1 MELRSVYKKI
11 KKLLPTM
18 SEANKKIGQYLIEN
32 LDDIGNI
39 TLSKIARSTNTS
51 DAAITRFCQEIGFNG
66 FFELRKLLINVENNL
81 SINNHEVIIKKEYI
95 NNISKFYFDYLNQ
108 LSESQEN
115 LKTIIG
121 SDEFDEV
128 TNLIVN
134 SDKIIIGA
142 TNINYNQAIDFK
154 NKLISI
160 GRSCYLEQET
170 HLLNTLAN
178 TCNQNDL
185 FITVSLSNTNKN
197 IIEFGNIA
205 KTNGSKWVHI
215 YSAKKNSETISK
227 FKADYEIFFTSNENE
242 IWNQYS
248 IRGEILFQLFNILF
262 INILKSEEFLKK
274 WKK

>member
-18 SEANKKIGQYLIEN
+18 SETNKKIGQYLIEN

-39 TLSKIARSTNTS
+39 TLGKIARSTNTS
-51 DAAITRFCQEIGFNG
+51 AAAITRFCQEIGFNG
-66 FFELRKLLINVENNL
+66 FLELRKLLMHVENNL
-81 SINNHEVIIKKEYI
+81 SINNHEVLVKKEYI
-95 NNISKFYFDYLNQ
+95 NNISKFYSDYLSQ

-115 LKTIIG
+115 LKTLIG
-121 SDEFDEV
+121 SVEFDKI
-128 TNLIVN
+128 TNLIIN
-134 SDKIIIGA
+134 SEKIIIGA
-142 TNINYNQAIDFK
+142 TNINYNQTIDFK

-160 GRSCYLEQET
+160 GKNCYLEQEI
-170 HLLNTLAN
+170 HLLNTLTN
-178 TCNQNDL
+178 TCSEKDL

-205 KTNGSKWVHI
+205 KTNGASWVHI
-215 YSAKKNSETISK
+215 YSAKKNSKSTLK
-227 FKADYEIFFTSNENE
+227 LQTDCEIFFTSNENE

-262 INILKSEEFLKK
+262 INILKSEVFLKK